1 MEITVFSKNH
11 RLKRLH
17 YWLKYELSS
26 SSLLLL
32 SWLGSLL
39 ILLAAFAAIIFTPY
53 MLTILFKE
61 KKFGWITFFII
72 SVLLPAVFIG
82 IYFSG
87 SDYSYFL
94 DIIPLVFFYFYCFLL
109 RITVHDRLT

>member
-1 MEITVFSKNH
+1 MEIIISKNY
-11 RLKRLH
+11 RLQRLH

-26 SSLLLL
+26 SVLLLL

-39 ILLAAFAAIIFTPY
+39 ILLATFAAILFTPY

-61 KKFGWITFFII
+61 KKFGWVTSFII
-72 SVLLPAVFIG
+72 TVLLPAVFIW

-94 DIIPLVFFYFYCFLL
+94 FLIPLAFFYFYCFLL
-109 RITVHDRLT
+109 RITVHDWLT